1 MSTHF
6 DDVGQF
12 RSVLRSG
19 LREAMKGHDAPAVS
33 ALRSLLAAIDNA
45 EAVHGVPAGA
55 TNESEH
61 VAKAALGVGSAEAE
75 RRSLTSEELR
85 EILRSEIGERT

>member
-1 MSTHF
+1 
-6 DDVGQF
+6 
-12 RSVLRSG
+12 
-19 LREAMKGHDAPAVS
+19 
-33 ALRSLLAAIDNA
+33 
-45 EAVHGVPAGA
+45 A

-85 EILRSEIGERT
+85 EILRSEIGERTAAAAEYEAHGRQDVAERLHGEVAVLTRYV